1 MKTDYRVLLVQ
12 SRFLCFA
19 ILPLFL
25 ISNVP
30 FAVGQT
36 PAPDSQKP
44 VREVSVVAGKSL
56 VMDFDHP
63 VLRVST
69 GLNDLVEAS
78 AISPT
83 EVLLNGRATGQTSL
97 IVWQRGSDREF
108 FNVTVLADDSGANS
122 RIDAVQ
128 RELQLEFPDERIT
141 ATLDNGSLFLR
152 GQVHDLSS
160 SERAVQIASTA
171 LVSTA
176 IPDLN
181 PGKTAAGL
189 QSGPSASS
197 GRVVNLLFVDMPPAE
212 KQVLLKVRFASVDRT
227 KAKALGINL
236 FSLGLGNVIG
246 GLTSQQFSPPALSG
260 GSNGGSGL
268 SKGGGV
274 ATFSDELNALAY
286 FPGLGAGASIKALE
300 TNGAVE
306 VLAQPNVIA
315 ANGKQASFLAGG
327 EYPYPVAQGGSG
339 GSGPTITLM
348 FKEFGIRLNFIPT
361 ITLRGTIRLQV
372 APEVSS
378 LDFTNA
384 VQVSGFE
391 VPAISSRKVK
401 TEVELN
407 EGQTFVIGGLLDNSE
422 TETLQKIPFI
432 GDIPVL
438 GKFFQSMSR
447 TKANTELIVMV
458 TPELVD
464 PIPSGSPTPELK
476 LPVPFLDPNS
486 PTAMS
491 HPESKQTSDNRGVAP
506 KSIPVERLI
515 ESQTPEKALITDQSF
530 LPSAAVGGSSGS
542 TPQ

>member
-1 MKTDYRVLLVQ
+1 MKQLHSACLVFCRYFSMTVLLFSIGNQ
-12 SRFLCFA
+12 AAFA
-19 ILPLFL
+19 L
-25 ISNVP
+25 
-30 FAVGQT
+30 GQT
-36 PAPDSQKP
+36 VVHDSQKP
-44 VREVSVVAGKSL
+44 ERPVSIVAGKSM
-56 VMDFDHP
+56 VMDFEHP
-63 VLRVST
+63 VLRIST

-78 AISPT
+78 VISPT
-83 EVLLNGRATGQTSL
+83 EVLINGRAAGQTSL
-97 IVWQRGSDREF
+97 IVWQRGTDREI

-122 RIDAVQ
+122 RIEAVR
-128 RELQLEFPDERIT
+128 RELQLEFPDESIT

-152 GQVHDLSS
+152 GRVHDLAG

-171 LVSTA
+171 LASTG
-176 IPDLN
+176 ISDPN
-181 PGKTAAGL
+181 PGKATASPVPGSAAV
-189 QSGPSASS
+189 SGK
-197 GRVVNLLFVDMPPAE
+197 VVNLLFVDVPAPE

-246 GLTSQQFSPPALSG
+246 GLTTQQFSPPSLSG
-260 GSNGGSGL
+260 GSGGGTGL

-300 TNGAVE
+300 TSGAVE

-327 EYPYPVAQGGSG
+327 EYPYPVAQGGAS

-361 ITLRGTIRLQV
+361 ITMRGTIRLQV

-378 LDFTNA
+378 LDFNNA
-384 VQVSGFE
+384 VQISGFQ

-422 TETLQKIPFI
+422 TDTLQKIPFI

-464 PIPSGSPTPELK
+464 PIPAGSPEPELNV
-476 LPVPFLDPNS
+476 PEPFLAPNS
-486 PTAMS
+486 NVPMS
-491 HPESKQTSDNRGVAP
+491 HPESKLLRNSNVAVVP
-506 KSIPVERLI
+506 KSVPVESLI
-515 ESQTPEKALITDQSF
+515 QSQTPEKPLITDQSF
-530 LPSAAVGGSSGS
+530 MPAAAGGSTS
-542 TPQ
+542 P